1 MLKKRPLRE
10 AREPP
15 PPTPNFYLFG
25 SLNAS
30 LFSLHSLF
38 ESIIVQAIDVLERTL
53 DDGFGTSFEPKEYIR
68 IYT

>member
-1 MLKKRPLRE
+1 MPLCS
-10 AREPP
+10 PYNP
-15 PPTPNFYLFG
+15 
-25 SLNAS
+25 
-30 LFSLHSLF
+30 LF